1 MKTIEIEFRDKE
13 CLVKVEIR
21 YEDKKSISFSGHR
34 AGGFGQITINP
45 RTDLQQKLVDYWDL
59 LHLNDMHAG
68 TPEQELAL
76 KYCTSKDYKERC
88 EYLKSIGLYE
98 VEWEGKPYRYGTGW
112 LTYPLPKSLDEYWKE
127 LLQLK
132 IEILVEDDEY
142 RGETLLHE
150 ADNKYELL
158 EDFDYPDEVLA
169 LAQHLELKIN
179 DVDGIIHNE
188 NCRYNVLGTDYIC
201 GLDNDVD
208 EIFEESIKNY
218 IDDCVLPE
226 IPKQYHRYFNEE
238 DFIEDCYKDGRG
250 HALNR
255 YDDNEYEETVNGKTY
270 YIYQE

>member
-13 CLVKVEIR
+13 CLVKVEIHYNNNKR
-21 YEDKKSISFSGHR
+21 ISFSGHR
-34 AGGFGQITINP
+34 AGGCGQITINP
-45 RTDLQQKLVDYWDL
+45 RTELQTKLVEYWDL

-68 TPEQELAL
+68 TPEQALAL
-76 KYCTSKDYKERC
+76 KNCTSKDYTERC

-112 LTYPLPKSLDEYWKE
+112 LTYSLPKSLNEYWKE

-132 IEILVEDDEY
+132 IDITAEDLEY
-142 RGETLLHE
+142 RGEALLCE
-150 ADNKYELL
+150 ADNRYELL
-158 EDFDYPDEVLA
+158 ENFDYPDEVLA

-179 DVDGIIHNE
+179 DVDGITNTG
-188 NCRYNVLGTDYIC
+188 NCRYNVFGTDYIC

-226 IPKQYHRYFNEE
+226 IPKLYHRYFNEE
-238 DFIEDCYKDGRG
+238 DFIADCKKDGRG
-250 HALNR
+250 HTLNR
-255 YDDNEYEETVNGKTY
+255 YDGCEDSEDVDGKIY